1 MHGTVEVYRGR
12 GGAISDLG
20 VVARR
25 QIGRGTR
32 VNRSGD

>member
-1 MHGTVEVYRGR
+1 MHATARVYRGR

-20 VVARR
+20 VVAQR